1 MKISPLSPQISFLF
15 KIHPEAIEFVFK
27 THFNSPFIV
36 KVSQTTPY
44 ASSSFK
50 KLKKQLRMVFLGGHN
65 QRRNMIYEYIATI
78 IIFALSY
85 VPKMYP
91 PHFPEFIEGDLTI
104 SHTCGETFKYLA
116 S

>member
-1 MKISPLSPQISFLF
+1 
-15 KIHPEAIEFVFK
+15 
-27 THFNSPFIV
+27 
-36 KVSQTTPY
+36 
-44 ASSSFK
+44 
-50 KLKKQLRMVFLGGHN
+50 
-65 QRRNMIYEYIATI
+65 MIYEYIATI